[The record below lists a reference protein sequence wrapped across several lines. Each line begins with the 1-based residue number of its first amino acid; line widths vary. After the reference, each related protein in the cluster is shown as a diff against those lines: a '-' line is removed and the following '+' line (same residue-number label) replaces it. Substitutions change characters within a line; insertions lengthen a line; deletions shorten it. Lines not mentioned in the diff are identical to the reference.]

1 MQTSM
6 NHSLLN
12 TTTSFNINFD
22 ILFRVQFSW
31 ALFLQNTFQMLQYRL
46 RKVGHIMSGT
56 DNLQD
61 HMNKGMYGTPQL
73 KPDEKRKY
81 LGTFRERVSLTITF
95 QQLKDP
101 QALVDLKEE
110 LAKNPDLYVI
120 INGQLEQ
127 QLLASLLKIVKEAD
141 VPFTLNTDQAL
152 ATCSDALA
160 VVVCA
165 KKTALH
171 EATVDVF
178 QKYPEKKELTPEKS
192 QKEEHFSFFHDLF
205 K

>member
-1 MQTSM
+1 
-6 NHSLLN
+6 
-12 TTTSFNINFD
+12 
-22 ILFRVQFSW
+22 
-31 ALFLQNTFQMLQYRL
+31 
-46 RKVGHIMSGT
+46 MSGT
-56 DNLQD
+56 DNLQE

-95 QQLKDP
+95 EQLKDP

-110 LAKNPDLYVI
+110 LTKHPDLYVI

-127 QLLASLLKIVKEAD
+127 KILTSLLKIVKEAN
-141 VPFTLNTDQAL
+141 VSFTLNTDRSL
-152 ATCSDALA
+152 TTCSDALA

-171 EATVDVF
+171 EDTVDVF
-178 QKYPEKKELTPEKS
+178 KKYPEKATPTTEKQ